1 MTSDGLEQR
10 VAALERRV
18 ERLEAAPVT
27 SAERQGPDRSTEA
40 SSLQLL
46 NRLRE
51 RAGVE
56 DHGGPRTGVG
66 DPSGAVAYA
75 GAVTVDDREYLWAKE
90 HQVRDIVGLDW
101 AAAATTLEC
110 LGSPARLTL
119 LAALIRAPR
128 SRAQLQEALGE
139 TSSGHLYHH
148 LRELQA
154 ARLLVQ
160 RRRGEYELAT
170 HVLVPLL
177 AIVAAAMDLGAD
189 EGPAPATAGAETAR

>member
-1 MTSDGLEQR
+1 M
-10 VAALERRV
+10 
-18 ERLEAAPVT
+18 
-27 SAERQGPDRSTEA
+27 
-40 SSLQLL
+40 
-46 NRLRE
+46 
-51 RAGVE
+51 
-56 DHGGPRTGVG
+56 
-66 DPSGAVAYA
+66 AYA

-90 HQVRDIVGLDW
+90 HQVRDIVGADW
-101 AAAATTLEC
+101 AAGATTLEC
-110 LGSPARLTL
+110 LGSPARLAL
-119 LAALIRAPR
+119 LAALIGAPR

-170 HVLVPLL
+170 HALVPLL

-189 EGPAPATAGAETAR
+189 DRPAPATAGAEAER